1 MMGTRFLFI
10 LELGFLNFDF
20 ISNMIITKLKR
31 EVIMDLTLYYFQ
43 KT

>member
-1 MMGTRFLFI
+1 LFI

-20 ISNMIITKLKR
+20 IINMIITKLKR